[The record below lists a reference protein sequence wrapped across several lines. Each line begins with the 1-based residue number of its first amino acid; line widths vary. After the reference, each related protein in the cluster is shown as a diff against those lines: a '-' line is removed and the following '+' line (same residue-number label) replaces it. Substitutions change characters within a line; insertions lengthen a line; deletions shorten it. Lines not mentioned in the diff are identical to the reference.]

1 MSKPIL
7 PTINPPSTVPLPA
20 GKNPRDVSIKAGLTL
35 VLHDGAKVLLR
46 VTATK
51 DTRYFTAWLAIVGT
65 ASEVDAKV
73 ASLGLA

>member
-1 MSKPIL
+1 MEPAPRPTSSL
-7 PTINPPSTVPLPA
+7 PRGAKLPEA
-20 GKNPRDVSIKAGLTL
+20 KEPRNVSIKAGQTL

-51 DTRYFTAWLAIVGT
+51 DVRYFTAWLAIVGT

>member
-20 GKNPRDVSIKAGLTL
+20 GKDPRDVVVSAGQTI
-35 VLHDGAKVLLR
+35 VLHEGGKIRLRAVCPAK
-46 VTATK
+46 A
-51 DTRYFTAWLAIVGT
+51 RYFTAWQAIIGT

-73 ASLGLA
+73 AALGLK